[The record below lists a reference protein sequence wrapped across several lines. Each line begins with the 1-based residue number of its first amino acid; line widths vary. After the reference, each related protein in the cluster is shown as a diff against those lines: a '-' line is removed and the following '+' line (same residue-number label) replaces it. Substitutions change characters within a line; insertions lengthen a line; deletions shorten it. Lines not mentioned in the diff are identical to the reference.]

1 MTNLLDLLKDVDTG
15 SVELQKEEL
24 SAKSTGS
31 KYVNVA
37 GVYSGTIERAYL
49 TETKKGGVALN
60 IHIGGESIAD
70 FVIYPVRKDKNGKKV
85 STQEYNGKTT
95 SISDYLLLKQ
105 FVFCATGK
113 GQALEDIKLVG
124 EEIKFKKFGKE
135 VTVEGAT
142 LVDVIGKQI
151 KFGVRAEE
159 EYNYENGA
167 TDKTSLRTDN
177 EGKVKYKL
185 SLYSVYSTEGKIP
198 AEAIKGEDAKQI
210 ESDTIYLTS
219 DKAIKKL
226 KLEASEDE
234 APFDV
239 AEEDDIQF

>member
-15 SVELQKEEL
+15 SAELQKEEL

-31 KYVNVA
+31 KYVNGA

-85 STQEYNGKTT
+85 STQEYNGKTS

-113 GQALEDIKLVG
+113 GQALEDIKLVV
-124 EEIKFKKFGKE
+124 EEIKFKKFDLLNALYITSVASSNQSLASSAFISSICLNLKVNQGVDGFVSIPCKDDDNNSNACNGE
-135 VTVEGAT
+135 ESKILSILLSPRLLF
-142 LVDVIGKQI
+142 LVMSAFLGNI
-151 KFGVRAEE
+151 
-159 EYNYENGA
+159 
-167 TDKTSLRTDN
+167 
-177 EGKVKYKL
+177 
-185 SLYSVYSTEGKIP
+185 
-198 AEAIKGEDAKQI
+198 
-210 ESDTIYLTS
+210 
-219 DKAIKKL
+219 
-226 KLEASEDE
+226 
-234 APFDV
+234 
-239 AEEDDIQF
+239 